1 MTNELLFWLSG
12 DLLHFCLS
20 YYFQKDS
27 GYEINAIIDVPNKPK
42 KFFQEQ
48 KLVNFKN
55 SWFLH
60 DYIKNTEQKP
70 DLEYLEKFEKKYQIN
85 LMQLAINERI
95 FYRFNEFYQFSS
107 NQILNILSQE
117 CKLFEEILEKTK
129 PDYFITTLT
138 SFHHDHLF
146 YEICK
151 RKNIKVLMI
160 YMSKLGHRCVISQ
173 QANYLDFEIKL
184 SDVKTKN
191 RGFDELLDYFKS
203 FDIVKQIENY
213 KSKAGTS
220 KLKKFQALKN
230 FLKNGEQNS
239 NQTNYPYYG
248 RDRSKVLLFEIK
260 KSRQVQKRYS
270 FINKNLGLNIPQ
282 NEKFVYYPLHIEQE
296 RNLLLAAP
304 FFTNQI
310 ELIRN
315 IAKSLPISYKL
326 LVKEHPAQETREW
339 RAISDYKKIMKIP
352 NVILIHPTVPSQEI
366 LEKCSLVVTIG
377 GTTGL
382 EAAFYRKPSIILS
395 QMDYSI
401 LPSVEFVQDVH
412 ELSNKIKESL
422 EKEVE
427 ADDLDRFIQI
437 YEKNSFEFDYM
448 DFVTKYHESFY
459 FNGNL
464 LDTKI
469 NENDMRL
476 FLQENE
482 DILKN
487 VTNEHIKKIKK
498 FNRREINEK

>member
-95 FYRFNEFYQFSS
+95 FYRFNDFYQFSS

-230 FLKNGEQNS
+230 FLKNGDQNS

-248 RDRSKVLLFEIK
+248 RDRSKVILFEIK

-270 FINKNLGLNIPQ
+270 FINKNLGRNIPQ

-315 IAKSLPISYKL
+315 IAKSLPVSHKL

-339 RAISDYKKIMKIP
+339 RAISDYNKIMKIP
-352 NVILIHPTVPSQEI
+352 NVILIHPTVRSQEI

-422 EKEVE
+422 EKEVK

>member
-1 MTNELLFWLSG
+1 MTDKLLFWLSG
-12 DLLHFCLS
+12 NLLHFCLS
-20 YYFQKDS
+20 YHLQKDF

-42 KFFQEQ
+42 KFFLEQ

-55 SWFLH
+55 LWFLH

-70 DLEYLEKFEKKYQIN
+70 DLEYLEKFENKYQIN

-95 FYRFNEFYQFSS
+95 FYKFNEFYQFSS
-107 NQILNILSQE
+107 NQILNILAQE
-117 CKLFEEILEKTK
+117 CKLFEDILEKTK
-129 PDYFITTLT
+129 PDYFITSLT
-138 SFHHDHLF
+138 SFHYDHLF

-151 RKNIKVLMI
+151 RRNIKILML

-173 QANYLDFEIKL
+173 QANHLDFEIKL

-191 RGFDELLDYFKS
+191 RSFDELLDYFKS
-203 FDIVKQIENY
+203 FDIVKQIEDY
-213 KSKAGTS
+213 KSNTGTS

-230 FLKNGEQNS
+230 FLKNDGQNS
-239 NQTNYPYYG
+239 NQTNYTYYG
-248 RDRSKVLLFEIK
+248 RNRSKVLLFEIK

-270 FINKNLGLNIPQ
+270 FINKNLGRSIPQ
-282 NEKFVYYPLHIEQE
+282 NKKFVYYPLHIEQE

-315 IAKSLPISYKL
+315 IAKSLPINYKL

-339 RAISDYKKIMKIP
+339 RNISDYKEIMKIS
-352 NVILIHPTVPSQEI
+352 NVILIHPTIPSQKI

-395 QMDYSI
+395 EMDYSI
-401 LPSVEFVQDVH
+401 LPSVELVQDVH
-412 ELSNKIKESL
+412 KLSNKIKESL
-422 EKEVE
+422 EKEVN
-427 ADDLDRFIQI
+427 ANDLDRFIQI
-437 YEKNSFEFDYM
+437 YEKNSFDFDYM
-448 DFVTKYHESFY
+448 DFITKYHESFY

-464 LDTKI
+464 LDTEI
-469 NENDMRL
+469 YENDMTL
-476 FLQENE
+476 FLQKNE
-482 DILKN
+482 SVLKK
-487 VTNEHIKKIKK
+487 VANEHIEKIKE
-498 FNRREINEK
+498 FNRRKKNNK

>member
-1 MTNELLFWLSG
+1 MTNKLLFWLSG

-20 YYFQKDS
+20 YYFQKNS

-70 DLEYLEKFEKKYQIN
+70 DLEYLEKFENKYQIN

-191 RGFDELLDYFKS
+191 RSFDELLNYFKS

-315 IAKSLPISYKL
+315 IAKSLPVSHKL

-352 NVILIHPTVPSQEI
+352 NVILIHPTVSSQEI

-422 EKEVE
+422 EKEVK

-482 DILKN
+482 DILKK
-487 VTNEHIKKIKK
+487 VTNEHIEKIKK
-498 FNRREINEK
+498 FNRREISEK